1 MKKWAKKWTVR
12 ADSTT
17 TFEAQ
22 IEAYTEEEAWKIARN
37 LDSAMFSSL
46 ENADWVVYDVFET
59 N

>member
-1 MKKWAKKWTVR
+1 MKKWTVR

-22 IEAYTEEEAWKIARN
+22 IEAKTEEEAWKIARN
-37 LDSAMFSSL
+37 LDNAKFSSL
-46 ENADWVVYDVFET
+46 ENADWIVYDVFET